1 MSKSGK
7 ELEVKFYLSDL
18 PALQARLEGLGAVL
32 VQPRTHEVNLRFDT
46 PSLDLLHSNRLLRL
60 RQDRAACITYKGPG
74 SEQGGARLRQ
84 ELEFTVGDF
93 ATAQAV
99 LEALGYQVIMM
110 YEKYRAVYRLPGPAL
125 ESTGDAPLLVTLD
138 EMPYGHFAEIEGPD
152 GASIQGAA
160 AQLGLDWSARILES
174 YVVLFDHVR
183 AGRGLSFRDLSFANF
198 EGLSIA
204 PETLGVRLADS

>member
-1 MSKSGK
+1 MPNNGK

-18 PALQARLEGLGAVL
+18 SALQARLEGLGAEL

-46 PSLDLLHSNRLLRL
+46 PGLDLLHSDRLLRL

-74 SEQGGARLRQ
+74 GEQGGARLRQ

-110 YEKYRAVYRLPGPAL
+110 YEKYRAVYRMPGN
-125 ESTGDAPLLVTLD
+125 DALLVTLD
-138 EMPYGHFAEIEGPD
+138 EMPYGRFAEIEGPD
-152 GASIQGAA
+152 GQSIQGAA
-160 AQLGLDWSARILES
+160 EQLGLDWPARILDG
-174 YVVLFDHVR
+174 YIILFER
-183 AGRGLSFRDLSFANF
+183 LKAGLGLAFRDLSFANF
-198 EGLSIA
+198 EGIDIPPQA
-204 PETLGVRLADS
+204 LGVHLADE